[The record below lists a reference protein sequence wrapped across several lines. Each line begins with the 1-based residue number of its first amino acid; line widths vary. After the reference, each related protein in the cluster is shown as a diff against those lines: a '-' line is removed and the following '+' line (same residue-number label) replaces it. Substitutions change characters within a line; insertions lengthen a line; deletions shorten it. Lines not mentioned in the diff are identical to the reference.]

1 MNVFKNI
8 DTPFSFI
15 RPVITIGTFDG
26 VHKGHQSILNHVKQE
41 ARKIQGETVV
51 ITFHPHPRL
60 LLRPDDTTLQL
71 ITTLDEKLELLEYY
85 GIQNVVVVPFTRE
98 FSNLSAEAYIRDFLV
113 STFKPNRIVIGYDH
127 HFGKNRSGTIRML
140 EQFQF
145 SYHYHL
151 DEIPK
156 QIVEDIDVSST
167 KIRKGIMHGQVD
179 QVARLLGHPYSLK
192 GLIKKG
198 NQLGRTIGFPTANI
212 QSSDELKLLPKIGVY
227 AVWVQYKND
236 TYKGMMNIGT
246 RPTVEGTTITAE
258 VHIIDFDKDIYGE
271 EIKVNFV
278 KRIRDEIKFESLQA
292 LKEQIERDKKEVIQL
307 LHI

>member
-71 ITTLDEKLELLEYY
+71 ITTLDEKLELLEHY

-145 SYHYHL
+145 SYQYHL

-167 KIRKGIMHGQVD
+167 KIRKGIMQGQVD

-246 RPTVEGTTITAE
+246 RPTVEGTNITAE
-258 VHIIDFDKDIYGE
+258 VHLIDFDKDIYGE

-292 LKEQIERDKKEVIQL
+292 LKEQIEIDKQEVIQL